1 LGASPADVQK
11 LVRDVVA
18 ELGRRD
24 FAHNDAGIE
33 GTQANT
39 AGCSDVVWLCSDET
53 SAFSAVPVSPTLSPA
68 HAGER
73 AIQGRT
79 SVMTGRPLAPA
90 KSVVTGVAMPVDG
103 GWVAR

>member
-1 LGASPADVQK
+1 M
-11 LVRDVVA
+11 VR
-18 ELGRRD
+18 
-24 FAHNDAGIE
+24 
-33 GTQANT
+33 
-39 AGCSDVVWLCSDET
+39 
-53 SAFSAVPVSPTLSPA
+53 A

-79 SVMTGRPLAPA
+79 SAMTGRPLAPA